1 MVRRS
6 LTRLRPVVRVV
17 SLLGLAVL
25 AALAAPAESSN
36 NPYLLVQH
44 QVYEEHQ
51 EVLAKDPS
59 KRAAGAQRRDDE
71 ELFDFIKDYLFKR
84 GGAAKLNNRTSNG
97 RAQFV
102 GVDTGGARRSANG
115 PAASDG
121 VAKDSGQSDQRYKMH
136 IIKFRLVNGS
146 HPAIAAAAKNLQA
159 LTMHKKGDYAPQE
172 PSHREQHR
180 GNGSNGESHA
190 GYPSDNATL
199 FARQWSGRSSGRS
212 SVGYRTAHPTHVT
225 TARTDPPAPQPRRA
239 AAVAADNCE
248 QPETTKRTTT
258 TTKRTTT
265 RKTTTTTTT
274 KRTTTTPKPTTTTT
288 RRTTTCP
295 PTTVAVVGCERA
307 PPTPTTKPTTTTTTT
322 TTTPKPYLHG
332 HPYVV
337 IKLHEV
343 KGTPRVPVD
352 RISPLPPYLRQLLG
366 NGTSPEKT
374 QLARNISSYLPDYR
388 FWVRGGSSE
397 AAGDVASGGA
407 SGSQL
412 KSKKQQR
419 QHQQH
424 SRSRRVPAYAA
435 ETAALKREV
444 AGNLMR
450 VLRTIRALDA
460 IAQKPQQDEQQLEAA
475 VQEQEEEPEPRQQDT
490 FELVA
495 PDTAGQIDQ
504 LLRRRDKSQGLRSR
518 KKWTTEYP
526 DELKEN
532 QAEEG
537 DLHQF
542 SILLKKAL
550 DELSV
555 SPDAKARTT
564 TTKYRKAAAVYR

>member
-6 LTRLRPVVRVV
+6 LTRLRPMV
-17 SLLGLAVL
+17 SLLVLAVL

-59 KRAAGAQRRDDE
+59 KRAAGEHRRDEE

-84 GGAAKLNNRTSNG
+84 GGAAKLHNRTSNG

-102 GVDTGGARRSANG
+102 GVDTGGARGSAHG
-115 PAASDG
+115 SAASNG

-146 HPAIAAAAKNLQA
+146 HPAIAAAARNL
-159 LTMHKKGDYAPQE
+159 QE
-172 PSHREQHR
+172 PSHRAQHHAD
-180 GNGSNGESHA
+180 GSSGESHA
-190 GYPSDNATL
+190 GHPSDNATL
-199 FARQWSGRSSGRS
+199 LARQWSGRF

-225 TARTDPPAPQPRRA
+225 TAHTADPPATPPRRA
-239 AAVAADNCE
+239 AAAAANNCE
-248 QPETTKRTTT
+248 LPETTKRTTT
-258 TTKRTTT
+258 TTRHTTTRTTT
-265 RKTTTTTTT
+265 RTTT

-295 PTTVAVVGCERA
+295 PTTVAAVGCER
-307 PPTPTTKPTTTTTTT
+307 PPPPPTTTKSTTRTTTT

-352 RISPLPPYLRQLLG
+352 RVYLRQLPV

-374 QLARNISSYLPDYR
+374 QLAWNVSSHLPDYR
-388 FWVRGGSSE
+388 FWMHGGSSE
-397 AAGDVASGGA
+397 GAGDVASGGA

-412 KSKKQQR
+412 KSKKQQQR
-419 QHQQH
+419 QQHQH

-460 IAQKPQQDEQQLEAA
+460 IAQKPQQDEQQLEEA
-475 VQEQEEEPEPRQQDT
+475 VQEQEEEPEPQQQDA

-518 KKWTTEYP
+518 KKWTTEHYP

-555 SPDAKARTT
+555 SPDAKARKTT
-564 TTKYRKAAAVYR
+564 SKSRKAAAAAVYR

>member
-1 MVRRS
+1 MAQCS
-6 LTRLRPVVRVV
+6 LTRLRPVV
-17 SLLGLAVL
+17 SLLCLAVL
-25 AALAAPAESSN
+25 AALASPVESWN

-59 KRAAGAQRRDDE
+59 KRDAGEQRKDDE

-84 GGAAKLNNRTSNG
+84 GGAEKLNNRTGNG

-102 GVDTGGARRSANG
+102 GVDSGSANG
-115 PAASDG
+115 SAASG
-121 VAKDSGQSDQRYKMH
+121 GAVVAKDSGQSDQRYKMH

-146 HPAIAAAAKNLQA
+146 HPAVAAAVRNAQA
-159 LTMHKKGDYAPQE
+159 MMMMHKKGEHHA
-172 PSHREQHR
+172 
-180 GNGSNGESHA
+180 NGSS
-190 GYPSDNATL
+190 SDNATL
-199 FARQWSGRSSGRS
+199 FARPWSGRS

-225 TARTDPPAPQPRRA
+225 TARTEPPAPPPPRRA
-239 AAVAADNCE
+239 ASADNCE
-248 QPETTKRTTT
+248 QPETTRRTTT
-258 TTKRTTT
+258 TTTTTRRTTT
-265 RKTTTTTTT
+265 RTTTTTTTT
-274 KRTTTTPKPTTTTT
+274 KRTTTTPKPTTTT
-288 RRTTTCP
+288 RTTTTCA

-307 PPTPTTKPTTTTTTT
+307 PPPPTTKTTTTTTT
-322 TTTPKPYLHG
+322 TAAPKPYLHG

-343 KGTPRVPVD
+343 NGTRRVPVD
-352 RISPLPPYLRQLLG
+352 RIVPLQPYLRQLLA
-366 NGTSPEKT
+366 NGTNPERT

-388 FWVRGGSSE
+388 LWMRGGPSE
-397 AAGDVASGGA
+397 AGDGASGGA
-407 SGSQL
+407 SGYQH
-412 KSKKQQR
+412 KGKKQR
-419 QHQQH
+419 QQQQQQH
-424 SRSRRVPAYAA
+424 PRSRRVPAYAA

-450 VLRTIRALDA
+450 VLRTIRELDSMA
-460 IAQKPQQDEQQLEAA
+460 EKSQQDEQQQEE
-475 VQEQEEEPEPRQQDT
+475 VQEQELESAPQQQDPI
-490 FELVA
+490 ELVA

-504 LLRRRDKSQGLRSR
+504 LLRRRDKSQGLRST
-518 KKWTTEYP
+518 KKWTVEYP

-532 QAEEG
+532 RAEEG

-555 SPDAKARTT
+555 SSDAKNRTT
-564 TTKYRKAAAVYR
+564 AKPRKAAVYR

>member
-6 LTRLRPVVRVV
+6 LTRLRPAV

-59 KRAAGAQRRDDE
+59 KRAVGEQRKDEE

-102 GVDTGGARRSANG
+102 GVDTGGARGSANG
-115 PAASDG
+115 SAASDG

-146 HPAIAAAAKNLQA
+146 HPAIAAAARNLQA

-172 PSHREQHR
+172 PSHREQHHA
-180 GNGSNGESHA
+180 NGSSG
-190 GYPSDNATL
+190 DNATL
-199 FARQWSGRSSGRS
+199 VARQWSGRSG
-212 SVGYRTAHPTHVT
+212 VGYRTAHPTHVT
-225 TARTDPPAPQPRRA
+225 TARTDPTAAPPRRA

-258 TTKRTTT
+258 RRTTT
-265 RKTTTTTTT
+265 RTTTTTTTT

-295 PTTVAVVGCERA
+295 PTTVAVVGCERE
-307 PPTPTTKPTTTTTTT
+307 PPTTKSTTTTTTT

-343 KGTPRVPVD
+343 KGTPRVRVD
-352 RISPLPPYLRQLLG
+352 RISPLPPYLRQLLV
-366 NGTSPEKT
+366 NGTSPEKA

-388 FWVRGGSSE
+388 IWMRGGSSE
-397 AAGDVASGGA
+397 AAGDVAIGGA

-412 KSKKQQR
+412 KSKKQRQQQQR
-419 QHQQH
+419 

-460 IAQKPQQDEQQLEAA
+460 IAQKPQQDEQQLEEA
-475 VQEQEEEPEPRQQDT
+475 VQEQEEEPEPQQQDT
-490 FELVA
+490 LELVA

-555 SPDAKARTT
+555 SPGAKARTT
-564 TTKYRKAAAVYR
+564 TTKSRKAAAVYR